1 MISVIQ
7 TANAPRAIGPYSQG
21 VCAGDLVFVSG
32 QIPADPKT
40 GEIVGGGVSEQAKQV
55 FENIKAVLEAVDCT
69 MESVV
74 KATVFLKNM
83 DDFATVNGIYGTYF
97 NGAVLPAR
105 AAVEVSRL
113 PKDILVEVEVV
124 ACKGE

>member
-40 GEIVGGGVSEQAKQV
+40 GGIVGGGVSEQAKQV
-55 FENIKAVLEAVDCT
+55 FENIKAVLEAADCT

-83 DDFATVNGIYGTYF
+83 DDFVTVNGIYGTYF

-124 ACKGE
+124 ACKG

>member
-55 FENIKAVLEAVDCT
+55 FENIKAVLEAADCT
-69 MESVV
+69 VESVV

-83 DDFATVNGIYGTYF
+83 DDFVTVNGIYGTYF

-124 ACKGE
+124 ACKG

>member
-40 GEIVGGGVSEQAKQV
+40 GEIVGGDVSEQAKQV
-55 FENIKAVLEAVDCT
+55 FENIKAVLEAADCT

-83 DDFATVNGIYGTYF
+83 DDFVTVNGIYGTYF

-124 ACKGE
+124 ACKG

>member
-40 GEIVGGGVSEQAKQV
+40 GEIVGGDVSEQAKQV
-55 FENIKAVLEAVDCT
+55 FENIKAVLEAADCT

-83 DDFATVNGIYGTYF
+83 DDFVTVNGIYGTYF

-113 PKDILVEVEVV
+113 PEDILVEVEVV
-124 ACKGE
+124 ACKG

>member
-55 FENIKAVLEAVDCT
+55 FENIKAVLEAADCT

-83 DDFATVNGIYGTYF
+83 DDFVTVNGIYGTYF

-124 ACKGE
+124 ACKG

>member
-55 FENIKAVLEAVDCT
+55 FENIKAVLEAADCT

-83 DDFATVNGIYGTYF
+83 DDFVTVNGIYGTYF

-113 PKDILVEVEVV
+113 PKDILVEVEIV
-124 ACKGE
+124 ACKG

>member
-21 VCAGDLVFVSG
+21 VRAGDLVFVSG

-55 FENIKAVLEAVDCT
+55 FENIKAVLEAADCT

-83 DDFATVNGIYGTYF
+83 DDFVTVNGIYGTYF

-124 ACKGE
+124 ACKG

>member
-32 QIPADPKT
+32 QMPADPKT

-55 FENIKAVLEAVDCT
+55 FENIKAVLEAADCT

-83 DDFATVNGIYGTYF
+83 DDFVTVNGIYGTYF

-124 ACKGE
+124 ACKG

>member
-40 GEIVGGGVSEQAKQV
+40 GEIVGGDVSEQAKQV
-55 FENIKAVLEAVDCT
+55 FENIKAVLEAADCT

-83 DDFATVNGIYGTYF
+83 DDFVTVNGIYGTYF

>member
-7 TANAPRAIGPYSQG
+7 AANAPRAMGPYSQG

-55 FENIKAVLEAVDCT
+55 FENIKAVLEAADCT

-83 DDFATVNGIYGTYF
+83 DDFVTVNGIYGTYF

-124 ACKGE
+124 ACKG

>member
-7 TANAPRAIGPYSQG
+7 TATAPRAIGPYSQG

-55 FENIKAVLEAVDCT
+55 FENIKAVLEAADCT

-83 DDFATVNGIYGTYF
+83 DDFVTVNGIYGTYF

-124 ACKGE
+124 ACKG

>member
-55 FENIKAVLEAVDCT
+55 FENIKAVLEAADCT

-83 DDFATVNGIYGTYF
+83 DDFVTVNGIYGTYF

>member
-40 GEIVGGGVSEQAKQV
+40 GEIVGGGGSEQAKQV
-55 FENIKAVLEAVDCT
+55 FENIKAVLEAADCT

-83 DDFATVNGIYGTYF
+83 DDFVTVNGIYGTYF

-124 ACKGE
+124 ACKG

>member
-21 VCAGDLVFVSG
+21 VCTGDLVFVSG

-55 FENIKAVLEAVDCT
+55 FENIKAVLEAADCT

-83 DDFATVNGIYGTYF
+83 DDFVTVNGIYGTYF

-124 ACKGE
+124 ACKG